1 MNIFSVLRGSCH
13 TKNIWLLSK
22 PRQRSDSGNLPM
34 DFLAFIEQTRKEKN
48 TYFIDLLIIENVE
61 LERVLW
67 RECFIEKKFT
77 MFSHRK
83 VQTVSVFIV
92 NGFVYCSIFV
102 YWIIS
107 YHLLYLGVRY
117 SVILLNNCGLIMQEK
132 SLFRWFSYVKFIILC
147 RRRKF

>member
-34 DFLAFIEQTRKEKN
+34 DFLAFIEQTRKENN

-61 LERVLW
+61 LERVFVARVLY
-67 RECFIEKKFT
+67 REEMGLVIYT

-83 VQTVSVFIV
+83 VQTVSVFII

-102 YWIIS
+102 Y
-107 YHLLYLGVRY
+107 
-117 SVILLNNCGLIMQEK
+117 
-132 SLFRWFSYVKFIILC
+132 
-147 RRRKF
+147 

>member
-1 MNIFSVLRGSCH
+1 MNIFSVLGGFCH

-34 DFLAFIEQTRKEKN
+34 DFLAFIEQTRKENN

-83 VQTVSVFIV
+83 VQTVSLFIIS
-92 NGFVYCSIFV
+92 GFVYCSIFV
-102 YWIIS
+102 Y
-107 YHLLYLGVRY
+107 
-117 SVILLNNCGLIMQEK
+117 
-132 SLFRWFSYVKFIILC
+132 
-147 RRRKF
+147 

>member
-102 YWIIS
+102 Y
-107 YHLLYLGVRY
+107 
-117 SVILLNNCGLIMQEK
+117 
-132 SLFRWFSYVKFIILC
+132 
-147 RRRKF
+147 